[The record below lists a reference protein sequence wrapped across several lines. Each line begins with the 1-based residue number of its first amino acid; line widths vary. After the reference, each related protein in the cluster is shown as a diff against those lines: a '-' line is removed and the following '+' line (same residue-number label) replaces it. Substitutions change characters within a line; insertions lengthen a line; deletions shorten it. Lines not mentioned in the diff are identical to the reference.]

1 VHIQPAA
8 KTASVSL
15 TVDGQTYEYRNGPEE
30 WHSFQ
35 WPGAGNSPGAVLRVR
50 SNKGVVETLQQEGE
64 WGLFRLF
71 EEASV
76 RASNGARVF
85 TLVWRIP
92 SLDTEVAIDIRPARG
107 DSPFVG
113 GVKGQ
118 KAQLLMPFRA
128 PGVTPPPDLGH
139 GAGCPES

>member
-1 VHIQPAA
+1 
-8 KTASVSL
+8 
-15 TVDGQTYEYRNGPEE
+15 
-30 WHSFQ
+30 
-35 WPGAGNSPGAVLRVR
+35 
-50 SNKGVVETLQQEGE
+50 VVETLQQEGE

-76 RASNGARVF
+76 RASSGARVF

-107 DSPFVG
+107 DSPFIG
-113 GVKGQ
+113 ETRPGQ
-118 KAQLLMPFRA
+118 RGQLLQPFRIS
-128 PGVTPPPDLGH
+128 GVVPPPDLGH